1 LHFLTKRLAL
11 CAGQV
16 PSPERNEDP
25 ERTEDGDDCGCDPSD
40 HALLLYREWG
50 EAQAI

>member
-1 LHFLTKRLAL
+1 LRARY
-11 CAGQV
+11 V
-16 PSPERNEDP
+16 PSPERDEDP